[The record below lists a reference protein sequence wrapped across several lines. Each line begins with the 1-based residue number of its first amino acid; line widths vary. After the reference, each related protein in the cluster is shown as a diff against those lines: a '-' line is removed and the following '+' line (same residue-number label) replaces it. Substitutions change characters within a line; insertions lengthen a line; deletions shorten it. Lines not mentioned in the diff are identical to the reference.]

1 MMCLLT
7 TLWVMP
13 GTLGWFYFMLGV
25 AWGAKKAT
33 HQEIDRGAGPRP
45 NVAANQ

>member
-1 MMCLLT
+1 MCLLT

-13 GTLGWFYFMLGV
+13 GMLGWFYFMLGV